1 MGRSARLGS
10 FDLQA
15 SGPNRASFLG
25 TIGLLIPRRVE
36 LGSPLWTSRA
46 HADTQDEIQALNAF
60 KLSLHDPLGAL
71 TGWEPS
77 TPSAPCDWRG
87 VSRYNGRVS
96 ELRLPRLHLSGA
108 LSPQV
113 ANLRMLRKLSLHSN
127 SLNGTIPTSLSKCT
141 LLNSIFLQYNSFS
154 GTLYSVVS
162 NLTNLLVLNVAG
174 NYLSGEIP
182 GDLPKNLRFIDLSS
196 NSFSGDI
203 PKNVSSGSQLLQ
215 LINLSYNRISEEH

>member
-1 MGRSARLGS
+1 MRNLDNFSIRNYKS
-10 FDLQA
+10 VSMDC
-15 SGPNRASFLG
+15 S
-25 TIGLLIPRRVE
+25 TVVE
-36 LGSPLWTSRA
+36 NSEHMWLVQLR
-46 HADTQDEIQALNAF
+46 ADTQDEIQALNAF

-77 TPSAPCDWRG
+77 TLSAPCDWRG
-87 VSRYNGRVS
+87 VSCYNGRVS
-96 ELRLPRLHLSGA
+96 ELRLPRLHLSDA
-108 LSPQV
+108 LSPQS
-113 ANLRMLRKLSLHSN
+113 RIS
-127 SLNGTIPTSLSKCT
+127 PT
-141 LLNSIFLQYNSFS
+141 Y
-154 GTLYSVVS
+154 
-162 NLTNLLVLNVAG
+162 VAG